1 MLEQI
6 VSYIL
11 RMYLVKSRENVVSK
25 LYLSN
30 RCCTGHGYTD
40 TKSHNALLTKGS
52 IEDSVLTW
60 EKE

>member
-11 RMYLVKSRENVVSK
+11 KTYLVEGGENVVGK

-30 RCCTGHGYTD
+30 RCCACNSYTD
-40 TKSHNALLTKGS
+40 TKSHDALLTKGS
-52 IEDSVLTW
+52 VEDSVFTW
-60 EKE
+60 EE